1 MLALRYAA
9 VLALALWTGGL
20 VVVGAVAAPSIFD
33 VLGARGVEGRVLAG
47 AVVGAL
53 LERFTV
59 IAYGCAA
66 VVLLSLAVRAV
77 LGPRPRRFAY
87 RVGGLLVM
95 TAATVYAGAVVAPRI
110 AALQQAI
117 GTAPSALAQTDPRRV
132 EFGRLHGTSL
142 SLQLV
147 PLLGGLA
154 LLFWELK
161 D

>member
-1 MLALRYAA
+1 M
-9 VLALALWTGGL
+9 
-20 VVVGAVAAPSIFD
+20 
-33 VLGARGVEGRVLAG
+33 
-47 AVVGAL
+47 
-53 LERFTV
+53 
-59 IAYGCAA
+59 
-66 VVLLSLAVRAV
+66 VLLSLAVRGV

-87 RVGGLLVM
+87 RVGGLLLM

-117 GTAPSALAQTDPRRV
+117 GAAPSALAADRSSARRV
-132 EFGRLHGTSL
+132 RAAARHCRS